1 MASRVRA
8 WRGPLCARVY
18 AVRLVCVLACAIAGC
33 ADAGALELTH
43 WELSAGAPPA
53 ATTLPAHLD
62 VPSRPGEYTLRTTV
76 ALPAAMRGHRLRL
89 VIDELHALV
98 ALRAGGTE
106 IRRDTPAGTRY
117 RTRGPIEWVIPEALT
132 SGASLELELRVEHRW
147 TQSGWWDVVPE
158 LLPVDAAGEGTT
170 AVTVFDLYIAFA
182 ALIALTQLA
191 LTGIAIYLV
200 DRRRKVYLWLTLQSI
215 TAAYFPAFV
224 LGWTQPA
231 LGVYDAPA
239 LAITLIVAITSSLW
253 FTHALLE
260 FPPPS
265 RRWLAL
271 AGAGVVVAVVYS
283 DPFRATQVTGPV
295 TLGILGV
302 LFAYQLGVTARAAAR
317 HTDRWMARFL
327 LVSWLVLAGT
337 MPSEVVHWL
346 GLGSLARGAT
356 LPSLG
361 LLMFAV
367 GLSLQLGRR
376 HVVAL
381 EREADQ
387 RAIADD
393 RLQAFVLLNQELRR
407 QIADRSTLLT
417 RLVRATERSDG
428 GVELDAGERI
438 QTRYEIVRELG
449 RGGMGIVYEVVRLSD
464 GQRLAMKVTHEH
476 GGVSLARLAREA
488 LVASRVD
495 HANVVGVV
503 DVDVSGSGVLYVV
516 MELVEGKSLG
526 ALEAHFRDRRW
537 AFDVLGQLASGLTA
551 LHAAGIVHRDI
562 KPANVLV
569 VDPDGA
575 PHVKITDFG
584 VSRPLQRAGSE
595 TRDVPTLELASDAL
609 AQDDIA
615 THKIEIDPHA
625 RAASVGVTQAGALVG
640 TPRYMAPEVIRD
652 SATIATSADVFAF
665 GVIAWELLAGRPPF
679 ERALI
684 HCMLADEGLPPAP
697 SLAAHWDGPG
707 EIATLVDRCLSYE
720 PTQRPSA
727 AELAE
732 RFRAALATG
741 G

>member
-1 MASRVRA
+1 MLWVAA
-8 WRGPLCARVY
+8 
-18 AVRLVCVLACAIAGC
+18 LVIAGC
-33 ADAGALELTH
+33 ADAGALELPQ
-43 WELSAGAPPA
+43 WEVSGPGPA
-53 ATTLPAHLD
+53 ASVTLPAHLALPD
-62 VPSRPGEYTLRTTV
+62 TPGPYTLRTTV

-89 VIDELHALV
+89 VIDELPALV
-98 ALRAGGTE
+98 ALRAGGAE
-106 IRRDTPAGTRY
+106 IQRDIPAGTRY
-117 RTRGPIEWVIPEALT
+117 RSRGPIEWVLPEQLT
-132 SGASLELELRVEHRW
+132 SGPTLELALRVEHRW
-147 TQSGWWDVVPE
+147 TQSAWWDVVPE
-158 LLPVDAAGEGTT
+158 LLPADAAAARTT

-182 ALIALTQLA
+182 ALIGLAQLA

-200 DRRRKVYLWLTLQSI
+200 DRRRKVYLWLALQGI
-215 TAAYFPAFV
+215 AAAYFPAFV
-224 LGWTQPA
+224 LGWTQPV
-231 LGVYDAPA
+231 LGVYDAPG
-239 LAITLIVAITSSLW
+239 LAIALIVAITASVW

-265 RRWLAL
+265 KRWLAF
-271 AGAGVVVAVVYS
+271 AGVGIVVAVVIH
-283 DPFRATQVTGPV
+283 DPFRATQLAGPV

-346 GLGSLARGAT
+346 GLGSLAHGAT

-361 LLMFAV
+361 LLVFAV

-387 RAIADD
+387 RAVADD

-417 RLVRATERSDG
+417 RLARATERTEG

-464 GQRLAMKVTHEH
+464 RRRLAMKVTHEH
-476 GGVSLARLAREA
+476 GGISLARLAREA

-495 HANVVGVV
+495 HPNVVGVV

-516 MELVEGKSLG
+516 MELVDGKSLG
-526 ALEAHFRDRRW
+526 ALDAHFTDRAW
-537 AFDVLGQLASGLTA
+537 TFDVLGQLASGLAA
-551 LHAAGIVHRDI
+551 LHAAGVVHRDI

-569 VDPDGA
+569 VDRDGR

-584 VSRPLQRAGSE
+584 VSRPLLRAGSE
-595 TRDVPTLELASDAL
+595 SREVPTLDLSRDGL
-609 AQDDIA
+609 HQDDIT
-615 THKIEIDPHA
+615 THEIEIDPHA

-652 SATIATSADVFAF
+652 SAMISTSVDVFAF
-665 GVIAWELLAGRPPF
+665 GVIAWEVLAGRSPF
-679 ERALI
+679 ERAPF
-684 HCMLADEGLPPAP
+684 HCMLADEALPPVP
-697 SLAAHWDGPG
+697 SLATHWEGRA
-707 EIATLVDRCLSYE
+707 EVVALVDRCLSYD
-720 PTQRPSA
+720 PALRPSA
-727 AELAE
+727 TELADL
-732 RFRAALATG
+732 FGAVRAETG
-741 G
+741 